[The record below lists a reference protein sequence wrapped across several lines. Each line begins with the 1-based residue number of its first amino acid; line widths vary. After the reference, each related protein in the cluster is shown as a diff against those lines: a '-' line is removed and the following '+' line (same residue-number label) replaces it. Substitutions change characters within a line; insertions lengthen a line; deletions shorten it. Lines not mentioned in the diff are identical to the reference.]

1 MSAAADIAAAGVG
14 SEAAPPRAAAV
25 KLSAGYHQHAVIR
38 DIDLEVR
45 PGEVVALLG
54 PNGAGKTTTL
64 KALAGHLKPIEGEVR
79 FDGLRVTSAP
89 HVRARRGMAYVTEER
104 SVFSQ
109 LTAADNLRIGW
120 ADVDHATELFPE
132 LRRLLRRKGGQL
144 SGGEQQML
152 TLGRALSRN
161 PSLLLADELSLG
173 LAPIIVQRLLE
184 AARAAAHEKG
194 VGVLIV
200 EQHVRQ
206 ALRFADRVYL
216 MRRGAIVGSGAAD
229 EIDPQLREV
238 YL

>member
-1 MSAAADIAAAGVG
+1 VTGLPVDESPEV
-14 SEAAPPRAAAV
+14 SSTVAPRLAAV
-25 KLSAGYHQHAVIR
+25 NLSAGYHQHPVIR
-38 DIDLEVR
+38 EIDLQVG

-64 KALAGHLKPIEGEVR
+64 KALAGHLKALAGEVR
-79 FDGLRVTSAP
+79 VDGTVTTSAP

-109 LTAADNLRIGW
+109 LTAVENLRVGR
-120 ADVDHATELFPE
+120 ADVQAATELFPE

-152 TLGRALSRN
+152 TLGRALARR
-161 PSLLLADELSLG
+161 PSVLLADELSLG

-184 AARAAAHEKG
+184 AARVAAREDG
-194 VGVLIV
+194 IGVLIV
-200 EQHVRQ
+200 EQHVQQ
-206 ALRFADRVYL
+206 ALRYADRVYL
-216 MRRGAIVGSGAAD
+216 LRRGAIVGSGPAD
-229 EIDPQLREV
+229 EIGPALRDV